1 MVKDIWHL
9 GLVCVVIHKYD
20 NAFTQQDHRAECWP
34 GGDVHGDL
42 RRNVGILG
50 QATGFKRRGVVAD
63 ADEVAVTDEE
73 GDDVEWVALHPGGN
87 ICKILLRSACVEQ
100 VAGGVAVRYRV
111 RSGVVVGL
119 ALQHA
124 DTVVELCQHG

>member
-1 MVKDIWHL
+1 M
-9 GLVCVVIHKYD
+9 
-20 NAFTQQDHRAECWP
+20 
-34 GGDVHGDL
+34 
-42 RRNVGILG
+42 RRDVGILG
-50 QATGFKRRGVVAD
+50 QAAGFKRRGIIAD
-63 ADEVAVTDEE
+63 ADEVAVADEE
-73 GDDVEWVALHPGGN
+73 GDDVEWVGLHPGGN

-124 DTVVELCQHG
+124 DAVVELVQHG